1 MIWIKHL
8 ITDEL
13 SAAIVAA
20 RSIKD
25 ERVQHFY
32 DRDQLIGQALAD
44 RLGDHD
50 NIVWDSYLFFAKSV
64 KWIDQTPLPDFWA
77 HQMYDVWPEHQH
89 EGEALIEEL
98 KQILKRINV

>member
-1 MIWIKHL
+1 M

-13 SAAIVAA
+13 SAAIMAA

-25 ERVQHFY
+25 DRVQHYY
-32 DRDQLIGQALAD
+32 DREQVIGQALSD

-50 NIVWDSYLFFAKSV
+50 TIVWDSYLFFTAGAT
-64 KWIDQTPLPDFWA
+64 WIDQPPLPNEWA
-77 HQMYDVWPEHQH
+77 HQMYEGWPKHHH

-98 KQILKRINV
+98 RGIAKRLMI